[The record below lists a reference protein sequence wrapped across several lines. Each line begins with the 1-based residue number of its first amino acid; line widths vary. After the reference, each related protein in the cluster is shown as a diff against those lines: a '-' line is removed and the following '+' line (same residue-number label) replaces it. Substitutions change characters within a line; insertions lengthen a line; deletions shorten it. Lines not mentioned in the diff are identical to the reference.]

1 MKSKTIILNS
11 QTENKSGRA
20 ILTLYDED
28 DLLKCRM
35 RLYNTPKLTRQAKIG
50 IYHQNQVYKANLI
63 ERSGAYESSLV
74 GDFDFN
80 QDFYSAIINTE
91 NNNQVLLA
99 GGTYAGFFFNDNS
112 MFSNENEEETAEEKP
127 TENTTTNSCS
137 ICENC
142 KYKEYFYAEKQTFSA
157 EPTQPKHEEDLEMG
171 LTSELSPQFDYVFA
185 NYPANTEL
193 NSLLPN
199 SKFAMVKENQKEY
212 SIGAIYENNEMKFI
226 CYATK
231 CDYNV
236 PPPAE
241 LGEHY
246 QWLPIDKEDPLSM
259 GYYLVF
265 QDAKDL
271 KIIDL

>member
-28 DLLKCRM
+28 ELLKCRM

-63 ERSGAYESSLV
+63 ERGGAYESSLV
-74 GDFDFN
+74 GDFDFD

-112 MFSNENEEETAEEKP
+112 VFSSENEVETAENNSA
-127 TENTTTNSCS
+127 ENTTPNSCS
-137 ICENC
+137 MCENC
-142 KYKEYFYAEKQTFSA
+142 KYKEYFYAEKQSIPP
-157 EPTQPKHEEDLEMG
+157 EPTPAKESEFE
-171 LTSELSPQFDYVFA
+171 SELTRALAPQFDYVFA

-231 CDYNV
+231 CDYNA

-241 LGEHY
+241 LGPHF

-271 KIIDL
+271 KIIDI